1 MIAFR
6 KPFSKPVQGV
16 VINSIVAY
24 WKKPYSYGDNYDEFV
39 HRLYIDLWLAVLQFE
54 WIRKK
59 NK

>member
-6 KPFSKPVQGV
+6 KLYSKPTQGV
-16 VINSIVAY
+16 VMNSIVAY
-24 WKKPYSYGDNYDEFV
+24 QKKPYSYGDDYDEFV

-54 WIRKK
+54 WIGKK